1 MVETMKLPFS
11 LFLALKYLK
20 PKRSFIS
27 VVTLFSVLGVLLG
40 VAVLIIVLAVMSG
53 FDEMW
58 RDKILSFNAHITVS
72 TYGGVVEDP
81 EDALRRIR
89 SVPGVKGAAPFV
101 QGLVFLQFRDRVY
114 TPMVRGVDP
123 TQERSI
129 SRIPE
134 SMVEGAFSVDGD
146 HAVVGSDLARHL
158 GLHVG
163 DRVLVYS
170 PQQFVNP
177 DELHLPEEM
186 TIAGIYEVGM
196 WEFDMGYLVTSLA
209 TARDLYRL
217 DEGVHGL
224 QVMVED
230 PYRPHPVAQ
239 ALRDALGDDFVVQ
252 TWIDQNRQLFAALRV
267 EKNMMF
273 FLLIF
278 ITIVAAFG
286 ITNTLITTA
295 VQKTREIGLLKALG
309 FTSAAVARVFFW
321 QSFIQGVLGTSLGI
335 ATGLWVL
342 RYRNDLLRFLSRE
355 FRLELFPKELYHLS
369 EIPAVVYGSDLL
381 LIATAAVVICTLA
394 GVVPAMR
401 AARLDPVAALRYE

>member
-1 MVETMKLPFS
+1 MKLPFS
-11 LFLALKYLK
+11 FFLALKYLK
-20 PKRSFIS
+20 PKRSFLS
-27 VVTLFSVLGVLLG
+27 VVTLLSVLGVLLG

-72 TYGGVVEDP
+72 SYEGFISDP
-81 EDALRRIR
+81 EDALRRVR
-89 SVPGVKGAAPFV
+89 ETPGVKGAAPFV

-114 TPMVRGVDP
+114 TPMLRGVDP
-123 TQERSI
+123 NQERTV
-129 SRIPE
+129 SRVPE
-134 SMVEGAFSVDGD
+134 SVVKGSFSVDGEN
-146 HAVVGSDLARHL
+146 AIVGSDLARHL
-158 GLHVG
+158 GLRVG

-196 WEFDMGYLVTSLA
+196 WEFDMGYFITSLGK
-209 TARDLYRL
+209 ARDLYRL
-217 DEGVHGL
+217 EEGVHGL
-224 QVMVED
+224 QVMVDD
-230 PYRPHPVAQ
+230 PYRPHVTAA
-239 ALRDALGDDFVVQ
+239 ALRTALGDSFIVQ

-278 ITIVAAFG
+278 ITVVAAFG

-309 FTSAAVARVFFW
+309 FTSASVARVFFW
-321 QSFIQGVLGTSLGI
+321 QSFIQGALGTSLGV
-335 ATGLWVL
+335 AAGLWVL

-369 EIPAVVYGSDLL
+369 EIPAVLYASDLVS
-381 LIATAAVVICTLA
+381 IALAAMIICTLA
-394 GVVPAMR
+394 GVVPALR

>member
-1 MVETMKLPFS
+1 METMRLPFS
-11 LFLALKYLK
+11 LFLAMKYLK

-58 RDKILSFNAHITVS
+58 REKILSFNPHITVS
-72 TYGGVVEDP
+72 TYSGIVEDP
-81 EDALRRIR
+81 EDALGKIR

-114 TPMVRGVDP
+114 TPVVRGVDP
-123 TQERSI
+123 QQERTI

-134 SMVEGAFSVDGD
+134 SMVAGTFSVDE
-146 HAVVGSDLARHL
+146 HQAVVGADLAAHL
-158 GLHVG
+158 GLHAG

-196 WEFDMGYLVTSLA
+196 WEFDMGYLVTSLS
-209 TARDLYRL
+209 TARDLYRM

-224 QVMVED
+224 QVMVND
-230 PYRPHPVAQ
+230 PYRPHIVAQ
-239 ALRDALGDDFVVQ
+239 ALREALGGDYVVQ
-252 TWIDQNRQLFAALRV
+252 TWIDQNHQLFAALRV

-278 ITIVAAFG
+278 ITVVAAFG

-335 ATGLWVL
+335 AAGLWVL

-369 EIPAVVYGSDLL
+369 EIPAVVYSSDLV
-381 LIATAAVVICTLA
+381 LIAAAALIICTLA
-394 GVVPAMR
+394 GMVPAMR
-401 AARLDPVAALRYE
+401 AAGLDPVAALRYE